1 VLALTAVL
9 AALLLSVWVGVDGQT
24 FGQFA
29 QSQCTT
35 NHYYLEAFCWYVPEF
50 SVLWTPFVFHA
61 SVSAGDLVLIA
72 YAVVSTGY
80 VAYPLLRQWAATA
93 RREIVLAL
101 AAYNRQAPW
110 RF

>member
-1 VLALTAVL
+1 VL
-9 AALLLSVWVGVDGQT
+9 AALLLSLWVGIDGQT

-29 QSQCTT
+29 QSQCTI

-61 SVSAGDLVLIA
+61 SVSARDLVLIA
-72 YAVVSTGY
+72 YAVGATAY
-80 VAYPLLRQWAATA
+80 VAYPLLHQGAAA
-93 RREIVLAL
+93 SRREIALAW
-101 AAYNRQAPW
+101 AAYNRRAPW